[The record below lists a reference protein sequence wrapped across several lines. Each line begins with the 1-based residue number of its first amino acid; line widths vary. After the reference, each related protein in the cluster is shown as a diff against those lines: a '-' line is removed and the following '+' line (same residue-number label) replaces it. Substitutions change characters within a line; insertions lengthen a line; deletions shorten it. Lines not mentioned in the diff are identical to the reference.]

1 MNYNEKHKTISFRTD
16 EFEQKK
22 LERDA
27 KQPNDMGETPSKVSH
42 HIVKEYY
49 KGNLVHAKT
58 DQQKE
63 LTQLRIEKIK
73 AEIEYLKIKNNFA
86 INFNQPISRSAT
98 VHIKPEIVVETP
110 SSVEPIRSPY
120 DASNK
125 RLQCMECSALICWK
139 NKDEYVEAI
148 GKLETHLM
156 LNHNRRFNVMEKEVI
171 DNLQYEGDSR

>member
-73 AEIEYLKIKNNFA
+73 AEIEYLKIR
-86 INFNQPISRSAT
+86 NQFHNPAKAT
-98 VHIKPEIVVETP
+98 VHIKPEIVVESATK
-110 SSVEPIRSPY
+110 EIIHSPY
-120 DASNK
+120 DAQNK
-125 RLQCMECSALICWK
+125 RLQCVECMCLFTWTGK
-139 NKDEYVEAI
+139 NDFIDQLGEFHRHLLSKHNRELNPIEKDVVL
-148 GKLETHLM
+148 KLE
-156 LNHNRRFNVMEKEVI
+156 
-171 DNLQYEGDSR
+171 YEGDST